1 MSCGVVRRQG
11 SDPELLWLWCRPVAP
26 APIKPL
32 AWKLPYVP
40 SAALEKTKK
49 KKKKKK
55 KIKNS
60 LVHTWLLFF
69 VLFIFLGPHLRHV
82 EGPRLGAE
90 LVLQLPATATV
101 TAIQDLSL
109 VCDLH
114 SSSWQHRIPG
124 PLSEGREWTCIL
136 TDICWICFC
145 WATMGTPSIL
155 WFYWFPLKLV
165 QVRSR

>member
-1 MSCGVVRRQG
+1 MCFKVSCGASMHISLNTSACISFTRIQ
-11 SDPELLWLWCRPVAP
+11 DLFTIQTYFWL
-26 APIKPL
+26 
-32 AWKLPYVP
+32 
-40 SAALEKTKK
+40 ALSCYYSSWNDWNVS
-49 KKKKKK
+49 
-55 KIKNS
+55 INS
-60 LVHTWLLFF
+60 ILCFF
-69 VLFIFLGPHLRHV
+69 FLCFLEPHIQHMKV
-82 EGPRLGAE
+82 PRLGAE

-145 WATMGTPSIL
+145 WATTGTPSIL